1 MRCRRTN
8 AKTRVYSGTSLR
20 LAPVLARRLRV
31 AVFALLTASC
41 LLAAVAKANPAPV
54 TAGDDGGT
62 VIRLRLWD
70 LPDPTRTDVHT
81 RAKSAVVQEF
91 ARRFPDLFARRY
103 RARYESEPERYGRHD
118 WSRVEIELQRFS
130 GLSIEGMGMDSAP
143 LMAIAGGVA
152 PDVLYVNFRQSDTY
166 IQQRFLYPLD
176 KPEDGY
182 LAGLTDVE
190 RDFWVHERI
199 WPVIRRRGPEGTVQ
213 VWAMPMGGIL
223 GRVMLYRKDL
233 LEAANV
239 PFPDN
244 NWTWQDL
251 LEACRALTRP
261 EHGTY
266 GIRFG
271 RGPSESVF
279 WTSFLWSAGGDIME
293 YDEATDQW
301 RAVFNTA
308 AGVTALDFYTRLTTE
323 PWRDSDGR
331 RRYGYAIKEPAG
343 FALWDL
349 GKVGFQLAYID
360 EQLFATINPDLIG
373 VVPVPIG
380 PDGHRGSEL
389 NARMQGIFAG
399 VENPVVRDAA
409 WEYMRF
415 VSSRD
420 AVEIETRIMV
430 EGGLGHFVNPRYLRM
445 FGYDDIVR
453 LAPPGWEEA
462 FRIAIESGRPE
473 PYGRNCQHVYHILT
487 RPIQRAEQWALSG
500 ALPEDGPERA
510 ALLRRA
516 LDESAREANE
526 RMIGHVPAERM
537 RVRRRVAGGVLLLAL
552 GLFAA
557 LLRHAARA
565 FVPSMPTPERRPPR
579 FVRFRK
585 LAWAYAMILPAVASI
600 FFWHYLPL
608 LRGSVMA
615 FQDYRIMGDS
625 PWVGLDNFANLLWDP
640 HWWQAL
646 YNALRYSLFVVG
658 LTFLPP
664 VVLAILLQ
672 EIPRGTLLFRTLYYL
687 PAVVTGLVVVYLWRS
702 FYEPTDTGMLNAL
715 IMRIPAGAF
724 LALGVF
730 FLWIGASFMRRLA
743 LHGRRAG
750 GALCALAG
758 IGLFLACAR
767 FAHTIV
773 TDPDHALAPW
783 YRLPFLTLAE
793 PYRWL
798 QDPATAMFACVL
810 PMAWAGMGP
819 GCLIYLA
826 ALKGIPNELY
836 EAADMDGATFI
847 DKILFVIVP
856 RLKPLLVIQFVGLFI
871 QSWNNSAHILAMTA
885 GAAETETAG
894 LHIFYR
900 AYMHLRFGEATA
912 MAWMLGFLLIGF
924 TVHQLRIL
932 ATVEFKTIG
941 DGAP

>member
-1 MRCRRTN
+1 MP
-8 AKTRVYSGTSLR
+8 ALKASL
-20 LAPVLARRLRV
+20 
-31 AVFALLTASC
+31 ALLTALASTPSVQADP
-41 LLAAVAKANPAPV
+41 AAVAVRA
-54 TAGDDGGT
+54 DGAT

-70 LPDPTRTDVHT
+70 MPDPTRTDVHT
-81 RAKSAVVQEF
+81 RAKSAVVREF
-91 ARRFPDLFARRY
+91 VRRFPDLFADRY
-103 RARYESEPERYGRHD
+103 RARYETDPDRYGRHD
-118 WSRVEIELQRFS
+118 WSRVEIDLQRFS

-143 LMAIAGGVA
+143 LMAIAGGVS

-182 LAGLTDVE
+182 LAALSDAE
-190 RDFWVHERI
+190 RDFWVHEKI
-199 WPVIRRRGPEGTVQ
+199 WPVIRRRGPDNTVQ

-233 LEAANV
+233 LEAAGV

-244 NWTWQDL
+244 NWTWNDL
-251 LEACRALTRP
+251 LDACRALTRP
-261 EHGTY
+261 EHGAY

-271 RGPSESVF
+271 RGPAESVF
-279 WTSFLWSAGGDIME
+279 WTSFLWSAGGDIMD
-293 YDEATDQW
+293 YDEANDQW
-301 RAVFNTA
+301 HAVYNTP
-308 AGVTALDFYTRLTTE
+308 AGVKALDFYTRLTTE

-349 GKVGFQLAYID
+349 GKVGFQTAYID
-360 EQLFATINPDLIG
+360 EQLFATINPDQVG

-409 WEYMRF
+409 WEYLRF

-420 AVEIETRIMV
+420 AVEIETRVMV

-445 FGYDDIVR
+445 FGYEDIVR

-462 FRIAIESGRPE
+462 FRIAIDSGRPE
-473 PYGRNCQHVYHILT
+473 PYGRNCQLVYHILT
-487 RPIQRAEQWALSG
+487 RPIQQAEQWALSG
-500 ALPEDGPERA
+500 TLPDSGPERH

-516 LDESAREANE
+516 LDDSAREANE
-526 RMIGHVPAERM
+526 RMIGRIDPERM
-537 RVRRRVAGGVLLLAL
+537 RMRRGVAGAVLILMLVV
-552 GLFAA
+552 FVA
-557 LLRHAARA
+557 LLRRVFRA
-565 FVPSMPTPERRPPR
+565 FVPPSADGTGRQTGAWN
-579 FVRFRK
+579 FRK
-585 LAWAYAMILPAVASI
+585 HAWAYALIFPAVATI
-600 FFWHYLPL
+600 FFWQYLPL

-625 PWVGLDNFANLLWDP
+625 PFVGVDNFANLLWDP
-640 HWWQAL
+640 HWWAAA

-664 VVLAILLQ
+664 IILAILLQ
-672 EIPRGTLLFRTLYYL
+672 EIPRGTLVFRTLYYL
-687 PAVVTGLVVVYLWRS
+687 PAVITGLVVVYLWRS

-715 IMRIPAGAF
+715 IMRIPAVGF
-724 LALGVF
+724 WALGGF
-730 FLWIGASFMRRLA
+730 FLWIGASFARRLS
-743 LHGRRAG
+743 LHGKRLA
-750 GALCALAG
+750 AG
-758 IGLFLACAR
+758 IGLLAGLALFMVCLR
-767 FAHTIV
+767 FARAIAA
-773 TDPDHALAPW
+773 DPDHVRAAW
-783 YRLPFLTLAE
+783 YRIPFLTMAE

-826 ALKGIPNELY
+826 ALKGIPSDLY
-836 EAADMDGATFI
+836 EAADIDGATFI

-856 RLKPLLVIQFVGLFI
+856 KLKPLLIIQFIGVFI

-932 ATVEFKTIG
+932 SNLEFKTYG
-941 DGAP
+941 